1 MLTVGSCIVV
11 TDMTDHVQYE
21 YEYKYEYWK
30 VMLKITTDA
39 RLRLVLYCIIIVY
52 CVICNI
58 YE

>member
-21 YEYKYEYWK
+21 YWK
-30 VMLKITTDA
+30 VMLKVTTDA